1 MLGFEKYAT
10 EKSAYIA
17 GLVEAG
23 VPEYLAEFCA
33 KQAEYENM
41 GRLDPVEYTA
51 GFMEEFEKAAAV
63 DLPFMTSKN
72 DDDDESIWS
81 KLKRWGLYTGI
92 GAGGFLLGNYWPEIR
107 KYTGN
112 QFDRISSAFSARKQE
127 SAEAHK
133 PDNPDTPV
141 PSTTQKPGDTK

>member
-63 DLPFMTSKN
+63 DLPFMPSKK

-92 GAGGFLLGNYWPEIR
+92 GAGGFLLGNYWPDI
-107 KYTGN
+107 KNYTTRSLEN
-112 QFDRISSAFSARKQE
+112 VSSAFHTKKDVDTDLR
-127 SAEAHK
+127 K
-133 PDNPDTPV
+133 PDNPPAAGNNA
-141 PSTTQKPGDTK
+141 QGGGK